1 MMLQSTTVGK
11 RKSIEASQPR
21 PQTRQQSQA
30 QSEHAFATPTRMQIE
45 VFGEA
50 AQNVSYEQARKTRG
64 ITQGLGTQALI
75 NACKQ
80 KIPIRPNSEHKLPQ
94 TVRANVKFR
103 SEIGIQTRQNAP
115 LMVKRWKEATA
126 VDKEKITKALAIK
139 FDFDYTDPVVKKFV
153 DAHMSKSYTQW
164 RSRLNT
170 HYKKHAYD
178 PEYAR
183 AHPPIKLFH
192 NRQMA
197 EWEWLCDEL
206 FTDEDY
212 QKRCKINSANRNKQ
226 EYDHLGSSP
235 LYPKHKAAAKET
247 PAESAKRDF
256 EYVDA
261 EDDIDE
267 NEIDDD
273 GDDENDVDYNVD
285 DDYVD
290 YNDHVD
296 VNDEDDLDNIV
307 GKILEV
313 EVDNV
318 AEHGNQSASTNTE
331 KSSGK
336 RKVSSSFTRV
346 HGDSSKKRHKTAHE
360 QRFADSVPLRANDEV
375 QSVSKEVS
383 DEEYLMQCFGI
394 LNKMDEIDDD
404 SYSKALKLF
413 RGDPTWRKLFVG
425 MPEKRRK
432 NFILNLYCT

>member
-1 MMLQSTTVGK
+1 MLQSTTVGK
-11 RKSIEASQPR
+11 NKKRKSMKASQPR
-21 PQTRQQSQA
+21 PQTRLQSQA
-30 QSEHAFATPTRMQIE
+30 QSEHAFVTPTRGQIE
-45 VFGEA
+45 IFGEA
-50 AQNVSYEQARKTRG
+50 GQNVSYAQARKTRG

-80 KIPIRPNSEHKLPQ
+80 RIPIRTNGEHKLPQ
-94 TVRANVKFR
+94 NVRANIKFR

-115 LMVKRWKEATA
+115 LMVKRWKEVSA

-139 FDFDYTDPVVKKFV
+139 FDFDGTDPIVRKFIE
-153 DAHMSKSYTQW
+153 AHMSKSYSLW
-164 RSRLNT
+164 RSRLNK
-170 HYKKHAYD
+170 HYKQHAYD

-183 AHPPIKLFH
+183 AHPPVKLFY
-192 NRQMA
+192 NREMA

-226 EYDHLGSSP
+226 EYDHLESSP
-235 LYPKHKAAAKET
+235 PYLKHIAAAQEMPVESTKKE
-247 PAESAKRDF
+247 S
-256 EYVDA
+256 EYDDD
-261 EDDIDE
+261 EDDVDDNG
-267 NEIDDD
+267 NEDDD
-273 GDDENDVDYNVD
+273 DNDVDYNVD
-285 DDYVD
+285 DDYVG

-296 VNDEDDLDNIV
+296 VNDEDDVDDNV
-307 GKILEV
+307 GRNLEV

-318 AEHGNQSASTNTE
+318 EERGNQSVSTNTE

-336 RKVSSSFTRV
+336 RKLSSFANV
-346 HGDSSKKRHKTAHE
+346 HGESSKKRHEIAE
-360 QRFADSVPLRANDEV
+360 QRFTDSAPLRGNDEV

-413 RGDPTWRKLFVG
+413 RGDATWRKLFVG

-432 NFILNLYCT
+432 NFILNLFCT